1 MFPVISYRRWFKL
14 ECRTHTKMAN
24 VIFSSSSWYVD
35 RTVRKPDFVG
45 LYPQNV
51 TIMEGSTARLQC
63 RVISDT
69 PLFLQWLKRL
79 DRLSPYEAHRQAVAG
94 VDNGRPDSDGVLQVP
109 NYGRLSPLT
118 MTKSI
123 HFYYLKKKKAYIH
136 TSMWRINI
144 HTCAAYDCI

>member
-1 MFPVISYRRWFKL
+1 M
-14 ECRTHTKMAN
+14 
-24 VIFSSSSWYVD
+24 
-35 RTVRKPDFVG
+35 RKPDFVG

-109 NYGRLSPLT
+109 NYDRLSPLT

-123 HFYYLKKKKAYIH
+123 HFDYFKKKRIYIH
-136 TSMWRINI
+136 Q
-144 HTCAAYDCI
+144 CGV

>member
-1 MFPVISYRRWFKL
+1 MNRMFPVSTSLVEL
-14 ECRTHTKMAN
+14 EPSTQKCLMYFFFGLLLRDET
-24 VIFSSSSWYVD
+24 D

-79 DRLSPYEAHRQAVAG
+79 DRLSPYEAHRQAVGG
-94 VDNGRPDSDGVLQVP
+94 VENGRPDSDGVLQVP
-109 NYGRLSPLT
+109 NYCSTLSLLT
-118 MTKSI
+118 MKSI
-123 HFYYLKKKKAYIH
+123 QFYNFKHSNTAVRMYI
-136 TSMWRINI
+136 
-144 HTCAAYDCI
+144 

>member
-1 MFPVISYRRWFKL
+1 MTLS
-14 ECRTHTKMAN
+14 
-24 VIFSSSSWYVD
+24 FSLD

-79 DRLSPYEAHRQAVAG
+79 DRLSPYEAHRQAVGG
-94 VDNGRPDSDGVLQVP
+94 VEHGRPDSDGVLQVRSYCLHP
-109 NYGRLSPLT
+109 NAQEW
-118 MTKSI
+118 
-123 HFYYLKKKKAYIH
+123 HYILVA
-136 TSMWRINI
+136 SSS
-144 HTCAAYDCI
+144 